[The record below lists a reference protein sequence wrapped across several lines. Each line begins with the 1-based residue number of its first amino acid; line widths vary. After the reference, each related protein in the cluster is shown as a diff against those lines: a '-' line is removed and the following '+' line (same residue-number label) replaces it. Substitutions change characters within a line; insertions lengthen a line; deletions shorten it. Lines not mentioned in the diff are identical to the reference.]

1 MQTIIHPT
9 RPASRIRPLARAAM
23 AFRKPVYDCQT
34 GGNALTLVV
43 YVPGVDASGISIEA
57 RGPDLIVTARKT
69 RFVRV
74 NWQSLN
80 LEPSQN
86 DYRLSLRLGRGLA
99 YASMQAEFHQGVLTL
114 TVPKRAAAAT
124 VSVPAEKNAI
134 YGT

>member
-1 MQTIIHPT
+1 MHTIIHPT
-9 RPASRIRPLARAAM
+9 QPASRIRPLARTPM

-34 GGNALTLVV
+34 GGDALTLVV

-57 RGPDLIVTARKT
+57 QGPDLIVTARKT

-80 LEPSQN
+80 LEASQN
-86 DYRLSLRLGRGLA
+86 DYRLSLRLGRGFA

-114 TVPKRAAAAT
+114 TVPKRAAAAGAT
-124 VSVPAEKNAI
+124 APAEKSVI